1 MAKFYMMAKYT
12 PEALK
17 GFMSKPSDDR
27 KAASAKL
34 VESVG
39 GSLLSFDIVRGDYD
53 LVMVVDAI
61 DFNAA
66 AGAKIAV
73 QSTGKVTDAVI
84 LEAVDMTEIVSNA
97 GTALGSYTKPGA

>member
-17 GFMSKPSDDR
+17 GFLGKPTDDR
-27 KAASAKL
+27 KAAVTKL

-39 GSLLSFDIVRGDYD
+39 GNLISFDIVRGDYD
-53 LVMVVDAI
+53 LVMVVDSI
-61 DFNAA
+61 DFNSA

-73 QSTGKVTDAVI
+73 QSTGMATDAVI

>member
-17 GFMSKPSDDR
+17 GFMSKATDDR

-66 AGAKIAV
+66 AGAKKAV
-73 QSTGKVTDAVI
+73 QSTGIVTQAVI
-84 LEAVDMTEIVSNA
+84 LGAGGMTENFSKT
-97 GTALGSYTKPGA
+97 GTELGSYTKTGG